1 MGHDSHRSVETP
13 SPLQNR
19 KHPNLIGPWKVGRTI
34 GRATSGLVRL
44 AQHTNTGEYAA
55 VKIVSRESL
64 LQSPMSLDS
73 PAQKDAKH
81 VPNVERE
88 IILMKLIDHPNVLKL
103 HDVWESRRELFL
115 ILGYVK
121 GGERFE
127 HMILRGRIP
136 PSDALHFFQQLI
148 FAIHYCHSF
157 NIAHRNLNP
166 ENILLDANNN
176 IKVSDFGMAAWEA
189 GDGMLETCCGNP
201 HYMSPEVMEG
211 NSYNGAMADIWSCG
225 VILYTMLCGCLP
237 FDDRDGTKLV
247 EKVKR
252 GNFHMPPDI
261 PPMAKN
267 IIRRMLEKDA
277 GKRIRMADILCHPYF
292 CSSPPRS
299 TLRSEAKPPT
309 KEEVGNPVDSAKEID
324 MEIFK
329 NLEILWDGRTRNE
342 ILQKLLT
349 PEHGKTSILSA
360 P

>member
-1 MGHDSHRSVETP
+1 
-13 SPLQNR
+13 
-19 KHPNLIGPWKVGRTI
+19 
-34 GRATSGLVRL
+34 
-44 AQHTNTGEYAA
+44 
-55 VKIVSRESL
+55 
-64 LQSPMSLDS
+64 LD
-73 PAQKDAKH
+73 
-81 VPNVERE
+81 
-88 IILMKLIDHPNVLKL
+88 
-103 HDVWESRRELFL
+103 
-115 ILGYVK
+115 YVK

-157 NIAHRNLNP
+157 NIAHRNLKP

-201 HYMSPEVMEG
+201 HYTSPEVMEG

-237 FDDRDGTKLV
+237 FDDRDGTKLL

-267 IIRRMLEKDA
+267 IIRRMLERDA
-277 GKRIRMADILCHPYF
+277 GKRIR
-292 CSSPPRS
+292 
-299 TLRSEAKPPT
+299 
-309 KEEVGNPVDSAKEID
+309 V
-324 MEIFK
+324 
-329 NLEILWDGRTRNE
+329 RT
-342 ILQKLLT
+342 
-349 PEHGKTSILSA
+349 
-360 P
+360 